1 MSATSLESTTTRSD
15 QPFRVLCLDGGGMRG
30 IYTASYISHL
40 AHGFSEKRCVG
51 RLDVGA
57 GFNLIVG
64 TSTGAI
70 IGCALAAGIP
80 PERVVRL
87 YREHGSKIFRRSSGG
102 NWFPTC

>member
-1 MSATSLESTTTRSD
+1 MKGTPPWRTKDEVRRYYRFHNEDINVSDTTAIPGR
-15 QPFRVLCLDGGGMRG
+15 PFRVLCLDGGGMRG

-40 AHGFSEKRCVG
+40 AQGFSAKRGVG
-51 RLDVGA
+51 PLDVGS

-80 PERVVRL
+80 AERILRL
-87 YREHGSKIFRRSSGG
+87 
-102 NWFPTC
+102 